1 MTKYLSTELW
11 KTSDKFLITKESERI
26 IKTTQ
31 KNMTVLAGPGAGKTE
46 ILAQRANFLLQTGTC
61 KSPQK
66 ILALS
71 FKVDSASNIKK
82 RVDLRCGQELSNRF
96 DSYTFDALFIS
107 LVRRF
112 RSLLPNWIKIPFD
125 FDVCSFDYN
134 WWHEYEQIVLGGQPC
149 NDKKL
154 FSPLNLTDK
163 PKSEIVKIWDYCTN
177 KKVMDYA
184 MCRSM
189 AYTIVKN
196 NTQIKNIILSTYK
209 YLFLDE
215 FQDTTSEQ
223 YDFIKAVF
231 KNGNTIITAVGDINQ
246 SIMRWAGAN
255 PENFDNLK
263 KDFSTEIFHLTTNYR
278 SNPTIVSL
286 INYIINDL
294 TSKKGTPR
302 VYKSI
307 KSGDLSLDCIGAKS
321 FDDATKEADY
331 ISRYIDFLIK
341 KNSELKHGDFAIILR
356 QKAEDYFSRASDIFN
371 NNGIILRNED
381 KLVTKNGIRIQDLMT
396 EPLSVFL
403 ILLIRKKIRFIEY
416 QQEKEL
422 ERIASAFLGYDLERD
437 IGYKNLQEC
446 ISVLELCIDLSTPI
460 ENSVSK
466 ILKKIGETK
475 IKVVYPQYS
484 TQYLTKVRES
494 FCILFQEAIDKNPNN
509 QKLAIANYQGLN
521 QVKLMTIHKSKGLEF
536 NTVFFVD
543 FHDEAW
549 WGLLDAVKKENKQK
563 QEEEKRSFFVGLS
576 RAKEQLFFTKSKGD
590 WPPVITRLLKE
601 SGKVTEM
608 PILQSLS

>member
-1 MTKYLSTELW
+1 MTKYLSTESW

-31 KNMTVLAGPGAGKTE
+31 KNITILAGPGAGKTE
-46 ILAQRANFLLQTGTC
+46 ILAQRANFLLQTGAC

-107 LVRRF
+107 LVHRF

-125 FDVCSFDYN
+125 FDVCPFDNN
-134 WWHEYEQIVLGGQPC
+134 WWHEYEQIVLEGQPC

-154 FSPLNLTDK
+154 FSPLDLTEK

-231 KNGNTIITAVGDINQ
+231 KSGNTIITAVGDTNQ
-246 SIMRWAGAN
+246 AIMGWAGAN
-255 PENFDNLK
+255 LENFDNLK
-263 KDFSTEIFHLTTNYR
+263 KDFGTEIAYLTANHR
-278 SNPTIVSL
+278 SNSKIASL
-286 INYIINDL
+286 INYIIKNL
-294 TSKKGTPR
+294 TPKNETPG
-302 VYKSI
+302 VYKST
-307 KSGDLSLDCIGAKS
+307 SSRDLSLDCIGAKS
-321 FDDATKEADY
+321 FDDVKEEAEY
-331 ISRYIDFLIK
+331 ISGYINLLMK
-341 KNSELKHGDFAIILR
+341 KSSELKHSDFSIILR
-356 QKAEDYFSRASDIFN
+356 QKAEDYFNRANDIFK
-371 NNGIILRNED
+371 NNGLTLRNED
-381 KLVTKNGIRIQDLMT
+381 KLVTKNGMKIQDLMAD
-396 EPLSVFL
+396 PLSIFL
-403 ILLIRKKIRFIEY
+403 VLLIRKKVRFIDY
-416 QQEKEL
+416 RQEKEL
-422 ERIASAFLGYDLERD
+422 ERIASAFSGYDIERD
-437 IGYKNLQEC
+437 IGYKNLQEY
-446 ISVLELCIDLSTPI
+446 ISVLELCIDLSIPI

-466 ILKKIGETK
+466 ILKKIGKTK

-484 TQYLTKVRES
+484 TQYSTKVRES

-509 QKLAIANYQGLN
+509 QKLAITNYQGMN

-543 FHDEAW
+543 FHDKAW
-549 WGLLDAVKKENKQK
+549 WGLRDAVKKENKQK

-576 RAKEQLFFTKSKGD
+576 RAKERLFFTKSEGD
-590 WPPVITRLLKE
+590 WPPVIARLLTE
-601 SGKVTEM
+601 SGEVTMM
-608 PILQSLS
+608 PDLQLLS